1 MSNRINQ
8 STKGGTIM
16 TTILFAVKAISLLI
30 AATLIIA
37 SGVGLALIALGV
49 V

>member
-1 MSNRINQ
+1 MKELL
-8 STKGGTIM
+8 TFTI
-16 TTILFAVKAISLLI
+16 KAIALLI

-37 SGVGLALIALGV
+37 SGVGLAFILLGV